1 MKGKGWKVVILLTIV
16 LVILAVINTKYQFI
30 IVPSSSEMV
39 QRQIDYVTIS
49 TVFAGFSFTA
59 LGLLLGLSSEKL
71 IERIKNT
78 TIIMKKVNRVVMSI
92 VFFILSVSI
101 SLVFILGIDQIISI
115 GENRQIYLSYG
126 LYFLSIGYLIAGICY
141 FVYSVKELFDLI
153 KRIYDYNTS
162 KSNHVID
169 DAKKQMVINKQK
181 ELEFLQQETEKR
193 YHQSQQGA
201 SPASPSVQ
209 REHEGRNQT
218 TGNGGWCP

>member
-1 MKGKGWKVVILLTIV
+1 MKGKGWKVVIMLTIV

-78 TIIMKKVNRVVMSI
+78 TIIMKKVNRLVMSI

-181 ELEFLQQETEKR
+181 ELEFLQQETEKLD
-193 YHQSQQGA
+193 
-201 SPASPSVQ
+201 
-209 REHEGRNQT
+209 N
-218 TGNGGWCP
+218 

>member
-1 MKGKGWKVVILLTIV
+1 MLTIV

-181 ELEFLQQETEKR
+181 ELEFLQQETEKLD
-193 YHQSQQGA
+193 
-201 SPASPSVQ
+201 
-209 REHEGRNQT
+209 N
-218 TGNGGWCP
+218 

>member
-1 MKGKGWKVVILLTIV
+1 MKGKGWKVVIMLTIV

-181 ELEFLQQETEKR
+181 ELEFLQQETEKLD
-193 YHQSQQGA
+193 
-201 SPASPSVQ
+201 
-209 REHEGRNQT
+209 N
-218 TGNGGWCP
+218 

>member
-1 MKGKGWKVVILLTIV
+1 MKGKGWKVVIMLTIV

-126 LYFLSIGYLIAGICY
+126 LYFLNIGYLIAGICY

-181 ELEFLQQETEKR
+181 ELEFLQQETEKLD
-193 YHQSQQGA
+193 
-201 SPASPSVQ
+201 
-209 REHEGRNQT
+209 N
-218 TGNGGWCP
+218 

>member
-181 ELEFLQQETEKR
+181 ELEFLQQETEKLD
-193 YHQSQQGA
+193 
-201 SPASPSVQ
+201 
-209 REHEGRNQT
+209 N
-218 TGNGGWCP
+218 

>member
-1 MKGKGWKVVILLTIV
+1 MKGKGWNVVIMLTIV

-181 ELEFLQQETEKR
+181 ELEFLQQETEKLD
-193 YHQSQQGA
+193 
-201 SPASPSVQ
+201 
-209 REHEGRNQT
+209 N
-218 TGNGGWCP
+218 

>member
-101 SLVFILGIDQIISI
+101 SLIFILGIDQIISI

-181 ELEFLQQETEKR
+181 ELEFLQQETEKLD
-193 YHQSQQGA
+193 
-201 SPASPSVQ
+201 
-209 REHEGRNQT
+209 N
-218 TGNGGWCP
+218 